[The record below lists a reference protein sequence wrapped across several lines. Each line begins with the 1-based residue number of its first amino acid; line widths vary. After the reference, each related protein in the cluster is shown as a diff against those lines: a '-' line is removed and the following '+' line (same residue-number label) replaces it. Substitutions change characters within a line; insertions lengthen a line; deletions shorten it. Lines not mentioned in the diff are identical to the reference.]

1 VRHAA
6 VPAEYSVVTVQTAT
20 ATDSKTA
27 RRALAGVAALAAV
40 AFALVVTG
48 VVNPPD
54 LNAALTDLSET
65 LGPWTYALVAGLA
78 FLETGAF
85 VGLIAPGETA
95 LVLGGVVA
103 ARGDVDLPVILALT
117 WAAAALGDLVSFLLG
132 RRMGRRFLLAHGPR
146 LGVTI
151 PRLERVDVFFA
162 RHGAKAIL
170 LGRFIGIVRAV
181 APFTAGASGMPLRRF
196 VPFSLLGTAA
206 WSMLLIGIG
215 YAFSDS
221 FEHAADLFTHGALA
235 LAVIAATVLA
245 LRAHRR
251 HRAA

>member
-1 VRHAA
+1 VRQAA
-6 VPAEYSVVTVQTAT
+6 VPAEYSVVPVHTAPLT
-20 ATDSKTA
+20 ASKTA
-27 RRALAGVAALAAV
+27 RRALIGIAALAAV

-54 LNAALTDLSET
+54 LDKALTDLSDA

-132 RRMGRRFLLAHGPR
+132 RRMGRRFLVAHGPR
-146 LGVTI
+146 LGVTA
-151 PRLERVDVFFA
+151 PRLERVDVFFD

-170 LGRFIGIVRAV
+170 IGRFIGIVRAV

-235 LAVIAATVLA
+235 LAVVAATVLA
-245 LRAHRR
+245 LRARR
-251 HRAA
+251 RRTA

>member
-20 ATDSKTA
+20 ATDSKTV
-27 RRALAGVAALAAV
+27 RRALAGVAALAAM

-48 VVNPPD
+48 IVNPPD

-146 LGVTI
+146 LGVTA

-181 APFTAGASGMPLRRF
+181 APFTAGASGMRLRRF

-245 LRAHRR
+245 LRARRR